1 MGVSY
6 TIRDRTQIYWLLRQ
20 FRNRAMRELAEVN
33 QRRAE
38 KWSQAILH
46 LIKEMW
52 VEERVEREK
61 VA

>member
-1 MGVSY
+1 
-6 TIRDRTQIYWLLRQ
+6 
-20 FRNRAMRELAEVN
+20 MRELAEVN